1 MYSAIQMIQLE
12 CRGPP
17 DYCSHDHAV
26 IIATPV
32 NITSLHYKGL
42 IETTFLEGAEL
53 QDSPLVCNSLQ
64 TLPQAPLRASDYDV
78 TRRAQRRQVFG
89 LHLAPV
95 VQSADN
101 SIQRINRR
109 DPADKMYSNQYILSA
124 A

>member
-42 IETTFLEGAEL
+42 IETTFLEGAEFYKTAPYSL
-53 QDSPLVCNSLQ
+53 LQ
-64 TLPQAPLRASDYDV
+64 TLPQAPLRAIDYDV
-78 TRRAQRRQVFG
+78 TRRAGLWSSPGFG
-89 LHLAPV
+89 C
-95 VQSADN
+95 SK
-101 SIQRINRR
+101 SE
-109 DPADKMYSNQYILSA
+109 
-124 A
+124 